1 MFRNDFFEMQARL
14 ASYLR
19 HVEKRTYKEIGE
31 ELNLS
36 RGRAQEIVKS
46 DARYCLWRMQHLAE
60 TMANEAAKIN
70 RVDELETELRE
81 IRKRINLALA
91 KPETRP

>member
-19 HVEKRTYKEIGE
+19 HVEKANYKDIGS
-31 ELNLS
+31 ELHLS
-36 RGRAQEIVKS
+36 AGRVREIVKS
-46 DARYCLWRMQHLAE
+46 DARYCRWRMQHLAE

-91 KPETRP
+91 KPEPRP